1 MQIAKKEQQLVL
13 VWYVWLG
20 HMQMF
25 SYTWIYSYC
34 LKCFQCLQTIHGQWY
49 QYNINWSEMH
59 AQLSNFSRWEE
70 AVVCSYVVLW
80 NLCYVIF
87 TCASEHVFTN
97 PLPCLYILVSEWSQ
111 CVWSSWEVRDMT
123 MWNVGHL
130 SRVPS
135 SPWVCVHIP
144 ETEKVLTEACCSYMI
159 NRKWNST
166 TNYFNAHY
174 WANYTYVNCN
184 IFKGSLDDSCWC
196 IASEHGRSCGL
207 CGYNCS
213 SCACRMS

>member
-25 SYTWIYSYC
+25 
-34 LKCFQCLQTIHGQWY
+34 IHEYILTAWSVSNAY
-49 QYNINWSEMH
+49 WLYMDNVDNINTVSIGLRCM
-59 AQLSNFSRWEE
+59 LSYQISDGGRKLYML
-70 AVVCSYVVLW
+70 CCGT
-80 NLCYVIF
+80 LCYVIF

-111 CVWSSWEVRDMT
+111 CVWSIWEVRDMT

-135 SPWVCVHIP
+135 SPWVCMHIP
-144 ETEKVLTEACCSYMI
+144 EIEKVLTEACCSYMI
-159 NRKWNST
+159 NRNET
-166 TNYFNAHY
+166 QQQIILMLIIGPT
-174 WANYTYVNCN
+174 
-184 IFKGSLDDSCWC
+184 I
-196 IASEHGRSCGL
+196 
-207 CGYNCS
+207 
-213 SCACRMS
+213 RM